1 VVEAEW
7 SEVQT
12 HSTSNRA
19 ATASKREREVKD
31 ERSLISTPA
40 SSAPNTHLDCALTR
54 AVSTSKQDLCPLQ
67 MSETKLNPCNDM
79 LSQSF
84 LPEPR
89 KRNRIQYKPIPR
101 VVDTAWRI
109 VVGKAPLT

>member
-1 VVEAEW
+1 
-7 SEVQT
+7 
-12 HSTSNRA
+12 
-19 ATASKREREVKD
+19 
-31 ERSLISTPA
+31 
-40 SSAPNTHLDCALTR
+40 
-54 AVSTSKQDLCPLQ
+54 